1 MKLDEYCDELDVI
14 KNLSDKTIQN
24 YYVSNN
30 LFINYLK
37 KNEIKE
43 LSDMEETLKKFIIYL
58 KRERNISYA
67 SINKYLEQILRFLS
81 YLKLDISIDFP
92 KDNSRKK
99 KIKYL
104 KIEEIQ
110 EVLKTIPDSF
120 IRDKTIIQTLFR
132 TGLRVSELTNL
143 KKHDLDLNSANEVIA
158 IDVEEGKGGKDRRV
172 FIDQNTL
179 QLINKMI
186 YKRTQKNKEDKNE
199 YLFTSKTGE
208 KISIRAVENLVKKW
222 AEKTDEKLAKKGI
235 NSNLKDRL
243 TPHTLR
249 HSFTIYLLNK
259 AKRPLNE
266 VQQLL
271 GHSNISTT
279 QIYTQIDN
287 EDMERGYGKIIW

>member
-1 MKLDEYCDELDVI
+1 
-14 KNLSDKTIQN
+14 
-24 YYVSNN
+24 
-30 LFINYLK
+30 
-37 KNEIKE
+37 
-43 LSDMEETLKKFIIYL
+43 
-58 KRERNISYA
+58 
-67 SINKYLEQILRFLS
+67 
-81 YLKLDISIDFP
+81 
-92 KDNSRKK
+92 
-99 KIKYL
+99 
-104 KIEEIQ
+104 
-110 EVLKTIPDSF
+110 
-120 IRDKTIIQTLFR
+120 
-132 TGLRVSELTNL
+132 
-143 KKHDLDLNSANEVIA
+143 
-158 IDVEEGKGGKDRRV
+158 
-172 FIDQNTL
+172 
-179 QLINKMI
+179 MI